1 MAIRHEIDK
10 INLIYIQFSDPQAG
24 EVQSV
29 SYFVLSGFANLKE
42 LPREQ
47 EATSPPIYIPD
58 GLLFGTQI
66 ATSVYVSLH
75 FACQHAYTFV
85 LKFLLSNNRIM
96 FLCDAG

>member
-1 MAIRHEIDK
+1 M
-10 INLIYIQFSDPQAG
+10 
-24 EVQSV
+24 
-29 SYFVLSGFANLKE
+29 SYFDLSGFANLKE
-42 LPREQ
+42 LLREQ